1 MRLAISLGSNLGDRL
16 FHLRSA
22 TLEIQAQLHL
32 SDFPFLCSSI
42 YETEPV
48 DCAPNT
54 PPFYNAVVECECELP
69 PEQVLACL
77 QKLEQA
83 AGRPKEH
90 AFHAPRIL
98 DLDVLYY
105 GDIALDNA
113 DLTLPH
119 PRLSERLFVLVPLA
133 EIVPHKI
140 LPCCPQGVDEQVK
153 TFATDNPLPK
163 IGNLL

>member
-16 FHLRSA
+16 LHLRSA
-22 TLEIQAQLHL
+22 ALAIQADLHL
-32 SDFPFLCSSI
+32 HGSPFLCSSI

-54 PPFYNAVVECECELP
+54 PPFYNAVLECECERS
-69 PEQVLACL
+69 PEEVLVFL

-90 AFHAPRIL
+90 GFHAPRIL

-105 GDIALDNA
+105 GDITLDHK
-113 DLTLPH
+113 DLVLPH

-140 LPCCPQGVDEQVK
+140 LPHCPQGVDEKVK
-153 TFATDNPLPK
+153 TFAPDTTLPR
-163 IGNLL
+163 IENLF